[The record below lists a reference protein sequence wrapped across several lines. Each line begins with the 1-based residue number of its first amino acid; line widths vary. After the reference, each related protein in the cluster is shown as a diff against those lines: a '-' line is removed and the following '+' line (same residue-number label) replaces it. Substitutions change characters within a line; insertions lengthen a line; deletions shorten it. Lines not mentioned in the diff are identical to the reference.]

1 MGRIGQSLIML
12 GQPPYCSLFSVCRAD
27 DGLRVCWYGCYC
39 VCVRACV
46 CVCVYISM
54 HCVRWDKGAAGKKD
68 PSLSHPPP
76 PRLTSMPL
84 QIGFYITEAVRYE
97 QLIFLSLFLLFLSF
111 IPLSYFLASF
121 FLSISFFLSWY
132 FNLSPFPFFLLLF
145 FFLPSFLPSTSS
157 SSRYCEH
164 CFFEW

>member
-1 MGRIGQSLIML
+1 M
-12 GQPPYCSLFSVCRAD
+12 
-27 DGLRVCWYGCYC
+27 
-39 VCVRACV
+39 
-46 CVCVYISM
+46 CVYISM
-54 HCVRWDKGAAGKKD
+54 HCVRWDKGTAGKKD

-121 FLSISFFLSWY
+121 FLSISFFLSWHVI
-132 FNLSPFPFFLLLF
+132 LSPFLSFFHL
-145 FFLPSFLPSTSS
+145 FFLPSFLPSILSFLRPLPHPGTVNIVFSCL
-157 SSRYCEH
+157 RVVRV
-164 CFFEW
+164 W